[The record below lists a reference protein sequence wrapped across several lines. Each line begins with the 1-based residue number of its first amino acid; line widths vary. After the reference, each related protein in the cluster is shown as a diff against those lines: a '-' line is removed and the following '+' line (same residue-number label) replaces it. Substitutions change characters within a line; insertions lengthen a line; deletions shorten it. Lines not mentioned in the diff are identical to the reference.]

1 MSNVDSATLE
11 QGYIVNKQMNSILS
25 PFNRIKVREPSLIVS
40 EEYYYI
46 RYCTIYIA
54 IVFILLKWPLYLL
67 GPSKLPRYRGLLL
80 TEKTQYSWPPR
91 TS

>member
-1 MSNVDSATLE
+1 
-11 QGYIVNKQMNSILS
+11 MNSILS

-54 IVFILLKWPLYLL
+54 SLYFVKMGIIPTEPLQAALLL
-67 GPSKLPRYRGLLL
+67 GTL
-80 TEKTQYSWPPR
+80 TDGEDPIQL
-91 TS
+91 TSSY